1 MKHLVLLL
9 IIAAALTGCRAQP
22 KVTHDRDND
31 AFAIIEFDSCEYI
44 MRCEGYAGYLAHK
57 GNCKYCA
64 ERNKKNREIK

>member
-22 KVTHDRDND
+22 KVTHDSKDD
-31 AFAIIEFDSCEYI
+31 AFTIIEFDSCEYI
-44 MRCEGYAGYLAHK
+44 MRSTGYHGYLAHK

-64 ERNKKNREIK
+64 ERNKKNNQ